1 MRKEI
6 VLQEAKCFNDNNL
19 NVRNCI
25 GIITKLLYL
34 LNQDEKFTDNE
45 LESLFFSITKLFQST
60 DQELRRMVYLI
71 VKNLNV
77 KSTYSYVITGVLMTD
92 INKNNNMFRSNS
104 FQILGKIMEISNI
117 TILERF
123 LKNVSIIAL
132 FLGHIG

>member
-1 MRKEI
+1 M
-6 VLQEAKCFNDNNL
+6 
-19 NVRNCI
+19 
-25 GIITKLLYL
+25 
-34 LNQDEKFTDNE
+34 NQDEKFTDNE

-92 INKNNNMFRSNS
+92 INKNNNMFRANS

-123 LKNVSIIAL
+123 LKNVSINIFINL
-132 FLGHIG
+132 NRQFQINSHTCQVLQ